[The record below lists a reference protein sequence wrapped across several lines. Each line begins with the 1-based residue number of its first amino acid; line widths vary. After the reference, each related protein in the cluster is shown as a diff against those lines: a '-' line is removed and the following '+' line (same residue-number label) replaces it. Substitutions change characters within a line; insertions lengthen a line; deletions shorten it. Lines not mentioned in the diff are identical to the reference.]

1 MSQEVGAGV
10 ADGEQTRAAR
20 LWASL
25 PAFVRA
31 RDWDD
36 AVRVA
41 WLAVSVADNQPRDA
55 QRALAAISLELE
67 WARQALLDLQGLK
80 PTPDAHGT
88 SSTQLRH
95 RAAAT
100 LRVASVSH
108 AETLRA
114 AEGGERALYGA
125 RTRERGTTAR
135 TSRRCGGPASRW
147 AHVSHA
153 QVTSS
158 VGLGERRS
166 RWWDS
171 NPRPAVYETAALP
184 LSYIGTFRMIPN
196 GLYRPLRQKARAQ
209 QQPDRSKARGVQ
221 RVTHPT
227 NS

>member
-10 ADGEQTRAAR
+10 ADGEQTRAAK

-31 RDWDD
+31 REWDD

-41 WLAVSVADNQPRDA
+41 WLAVSGSDNQPRDA
-55 QRALAAISLELE
+55 PPALAAMSLELE
-67 WARQALLDLQGLK
+67 RARQALLDLQGLK

-114 AEGGERALYGA
+114 AERGERDLHGA

-135 TSRRCGGPASRW
+135 TSRRCGGPSSRW
-147 AHVSHA
+147 AHVNHA
-153 QVTSS
+153 PVTS
-158 VGLGERRS
+158 
-166 RWWDS
+166 
-171 NPRPAVYETAALP
+171 
-184 LSYIGTFRMIPN
+184 
-196 GLYRPLRQKARAQ
+196 
-209 QQPDRSKARGVQ
+209 
-221 RVTHPT
+221 
-227 NS
+227 